1 MLKYYVHFTV
11 IGFIL
16 VFLGAFS
23 LFLNMVGVDLYFLTW
38 LYNLGTAT
46 SLLIRI
52 TMIILGFALIFIG
65 QTDWSREEV

>member
-1 MLKYYVHFTV
+1 MLKYHVYFTV

-23 LFLNMVGVDLYFLTW
+23 LFLNMVGVDLYILTW
-38 LYNLGTAT
+38 LYEMGVMASFLV
-46 SLLIRI
+46 RI

-65 QTDWSREEV
+65 QTDWSREEL